1 MSELITFPSSF
12 PIKVMGTNQ
21 DDFKELVVSI
31 IEKHA
36 AIVAEGGAKT
46 RLSRGGRVISLT
58 VHSMAESQ
66 GQLKAIYMELSAHE
80 RVLMVL

>member
-36 AIVAEGGAKT
+36 AIVAEGGVKI
-46 RLSRGGRVISLT
+46 RLIRGGRIISLT
-58 VHSMAESQ
+58 VHIMATSQ
-66 GQLKAIYMELSAHE
+66 EQLNAIYSELSAHE